1 MGGCVWH
8 NTAMKRSKIV
18 LSAMALAGAL
28 GWAAGCGNEDA
39 APQGKIRLTVAG
51 LVGAHTITASA
62 VEPRPVIDLSDE
74 AAAVVEFDNVGNG
87 NYSRM
92 APARSYEFFC
102 GMPQDASD
110 RYDLAEFAAA
120 GGVLSEGGSLSFE
133 CTYVERAVLSFV
145 FVGLDATIPGDWG
158 VATIVAEPSGHE
170 STVIVD
176 QSGEQIRLRPGSYAF
191 GCNGVVGNDATSR
204 FVLASIS
211 TEAATL
217 GSGEAVTVTCT
228 FEPS

>member
-62 VEPRPVIDLSDE
+62 VEPRPVIDLSNE
-74 AAAVVEFDNVGNG
+74 AAATVEFNKVGNG
-87 NYSRM
+87 SYSRM

-102 GMPQDASD
+102 GMPPDAAD
-110 RYDLAEFAAA
+110 HYDLAELAEA
-120 GGVLSEGGSLSFE
+120 GGVLAEGGSLSFA
-133 CTYVERAVLSFV
+133 CAYVERALLTFV
-145 FVGLDATIPGDWG
+145 FVGLDGTIPGDWG
-158 VATIVAEPSGHE
+158 IATIIAEPSGQE
-170 STVIVD
+170 SSVRVE
-176 QSGEQIRLRPGSYAF
+176 QSGEQIRLRPGAYAF
-191 GCNGVVGNDATSR
+191 GCNGLVGNAETTQ
-204 FVLASIS
+204 FALASIS
-211 TEAATL
+211 TAAATL
-217 GSGEAVTVTCT
+217 GAGEAVTVTCT
-228 FEPS
+228 FEPA